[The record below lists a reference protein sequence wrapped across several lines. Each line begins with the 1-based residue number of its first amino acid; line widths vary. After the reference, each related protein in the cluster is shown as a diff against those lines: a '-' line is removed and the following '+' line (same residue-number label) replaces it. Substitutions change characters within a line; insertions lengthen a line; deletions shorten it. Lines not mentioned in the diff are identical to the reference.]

1 MRNDKLYFQYEN
13 LITAIAKEV
22 AESFHCIRRD
32 ENGITTY
39 SQQILEDLKSEGTV
53 EFFRLL
59 KKNKYDESK
68 GELSTYLYPHIK
80 GVMRRYLET
89 NLGVMS
95 VSKNSMDLLRKVQHA
110 YNALDKSVQQISDEF
125 DISEKAVVRCIN
137 YNTHFYSIDD
147 AFPDENSLFDNMI
160 TGKHQSPERVVNRK
174 ICIELLK
181 EMFDSLS
188 EKDKAI
194 LGHTFGVFGYEKKT
208 LDEIALEEMIK
219 IDGVEK
225 AKSAA
230 LKRLKEKYPESKLK
244 AWKDIYKAVMYE
256 SNK

>member
-1 MRNDKLYFQYEN
+1 M
-13 LITAIAKEV
+13 
-22 AESFHCIRRD
+22 
-32 ENGITTY
+32 
-39 SQQILEDLKSEGTV
+39 
-53 EFFRLL
+53 
-59 KKNKYDESK
+59 
-68 GELSTYLYPHIK
+68 
-80 GVMRRYLET
+80 
-89 NLGVMS
+89 MS

-147 AFPDENSLFDNMI
+147 AFPDEDSLCDTMI

-181 EMFDSLS
+181 EMFYSLS

-194 LGHTFGVFGYEKKT
+194 LGHTFGVFGYEKKA

-230 LKRLKEKYPESKLK
+230 LKRLKEKYPNSKLK
-244 AWKDIYKAVMYE
+244 IWKEIYKAVMYE

>member
-1 MRNDKLYFQYEN
+1 
-13 LITAIAKEV
+13 
-22 AESFHCIRRD
+22 
-32 ENGITTY
+32 
-39 SQQILEDLKSEGTV
+39 
-53 EFFRLL
+53 
-59 KKNKYDESK
+59 
-68 GELSTYLYPHIK
+68 
-80 GVMRRYLET
+80 MRRYLET

-137 YNTHFYSIDD
+137 YNTHFYSIYD
-147 AFPDENSLFDNMI
+147 AFPDESSLCDTMI
-160 TGKHQSPERVVNRK
+160 TGKHQSPEKVVNRK

-181 EMFDSLS
+181 EMFNSLS

-244 AWKDIYKAVMYE
+244 DWKDIYKAVMYE

>member
-1 MRNDKLYFQYEN
+1 MDDKLYYQYEN

-59 KKNKYDESK
+59 NENKYDESK

-95 VSKNSMDLLRKVQHA
+95 VSKDSMDLLRKVQHA
-110 YNALDKSVQQISDEF
+110 YNTLNKSVHEIAEEYN
-125 DISEKAVVRCIN
+125 ISEKTVVRCIN

-147 AFPDENSLFDNMI
+147 AFPDENSPCDNMI
-160 TGKHQSPERVVNRK
+160 TGEHKSPEKLVNRK

-194 LGHTFGVFGYEKKT
+194 LGHAFGVFGYEKKT
-208 LDEIALEEMIK
+208 LDEIALEEMMK

-225 AKSAA
+225 AKNAA
-230 LKRLKEKYPESKLK
+230 LKRLKKKYPNSKLK
-244 AWKDIYKAVMYE
+244 DWKEIYKAVMYE
-256 SNK
+256 S